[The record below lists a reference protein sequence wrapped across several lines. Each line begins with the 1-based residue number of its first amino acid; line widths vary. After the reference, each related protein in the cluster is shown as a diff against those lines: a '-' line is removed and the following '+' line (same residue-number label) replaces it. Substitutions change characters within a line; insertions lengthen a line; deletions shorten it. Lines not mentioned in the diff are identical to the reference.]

1 MIKKYFYK
9 NNFFSKFFH
18 CQDNQFYEEMNQMTL
33 NSSSSLPSPPKSVPP
48 LPNKDQQNKTN
59 SHEIEDDGSK

>member
-1 MIKKYFYK
+1 MKTI
-9 NNFFSKFFH
+9 SSR

-48 LPNKDQQNKTN
+48 LPTKGQQNKTN
-59 SHEIEDDGSK
+59 SHEIKDDGSK